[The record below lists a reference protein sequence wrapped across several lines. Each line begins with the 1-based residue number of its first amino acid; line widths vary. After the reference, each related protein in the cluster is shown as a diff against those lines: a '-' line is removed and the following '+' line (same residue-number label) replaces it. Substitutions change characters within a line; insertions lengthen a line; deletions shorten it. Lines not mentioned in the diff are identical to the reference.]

1 MSDPDGKEYTDAAV
15 GVGAVDAVFKA
26 IERIVGTKFVL
37 DNFTVQVCALPCLA
51 LPCLALPCLA
61 LRRGEWHGRAIYL
74 LRWVWVWVGFVFGW
88 VRFGGALELSRS
100 ILISM
105 WMAWIALHSCLRLCV
120 RVVRV

>member
-61 LRRGEWHGRAIYL
+61 LRCDVANGTG
-74 LRWVWVWVGFVFGW
+74 
-88 VRFGGALELSRS
+88 ELS
-100 ILISM
+100 IYCAGFGFGLG
-105 WMAWIALHSCLRLCV
+105 LCLVGYGLGARLN
-120 RVVRV
+120 

>member
-61 LRRGEWHGRAIYL
+61 LPCLALPCLALPCLALPCLALPCVAMWRMARASYLSIALGLGLGWVCVWLGTVWGRA
-74 LRWVWVWVGFVFGW
+74 
-88 VRFGGALELSRS
+88 
-100 ILISM
+100 
-105 WMAWIALHSCLRLCV
+105 
-120 RVVRV
+120 

>member
-51 LPCLALPCLA
+51 LPCVA
-61 LRRGEWHGRAIYL
+61 LRCDVANGTGELSIYCAGF
-74 LRWVWVWVGFVFGW
+74 GFVFGLGLCL
-88 VRFGGALELSRS
+88 VGYGSGA
-100 ILISM
+100 
-105 WMAWIALHSCLRLCV
+105 RLN
-120 RVVRV
+120 